1 MTSATAQGMLEGS
14 SRTPLERT
22 LIDVFR
28 SSVAEFPDALALE
41 DPQGGISY
49 RRLERLVYAQAIALT
64 REGVR
69 RGDKV
74 GIRIAS
80 GTRELYVSIL
90 AVLAAG
96 AAYVPVDADDP
107 EERAQLVFGEAR
119 VVGIIGDGESSNRR
133 SPSLSK
139 RSPPKGSP
147 STSSGSEA
155 PPPPPPTTTRGSSS
169 PPVRPACP
177 RASP

>member
-1 MTSATAQGMLEGS
+1 MTMATADAAQTRLEGA
-14 SRTPLERT
+14 SRTTPERT
-22 LIDVFR
+22 LVDVFR
-28 SSVAEFPDALALE
+28 SSVEAFPDAVALE

-49 RRLERLVYAQAIALT
+49 RRLERLVYAQALALT
-64 REGVR
+64 RDGVR

-107 EERAQLVFGEAR
+107 EERASLVFGEAD
-119 VVGIIGDGESSNRR
+119 VVGVVGLGGVFEPRREVATGSAEIG
-133 SPSLSK
+133 
-139 RSPPKGSP
+139 
-147 STSSGSEA
+147 
-155 PPPPPPTTTRGSSS
+155 
-169 PPVRPACP
+169 
-177 RASP
+177 RASCRERVSCSV